1 MNGIDGSFALTAD
14 KGNIHLQVNKLD
26 NTNNRINSN
35 DDDDGDDDDDDDD
48 DASSVDS
55 TSNDNSY
62 AQADK
67 GQIYAILDPEV

>member
-1 MNGIDGSFALTAD
+1 VNGIDGSFALTAD

-26 NTNNRINSN
+26 NTYNRKNTSN
-35 DDDDGDDDDDDDD
+35 DDDDDDDD
-48 DASSVDS
+48 DDDVRSVDS

>member
-26 NTNNRINSN
+26 NTYNRNNTS
-35 DDDDGDDDDDDDD
+35 DEDEDDGDVR
-48 DASSVDS
+48 SVDS
-55 TSNDNSY
+55 ISNDNSY

-67 GQIYAILDPEV
+67 GQIYAILDPEVWACMRC